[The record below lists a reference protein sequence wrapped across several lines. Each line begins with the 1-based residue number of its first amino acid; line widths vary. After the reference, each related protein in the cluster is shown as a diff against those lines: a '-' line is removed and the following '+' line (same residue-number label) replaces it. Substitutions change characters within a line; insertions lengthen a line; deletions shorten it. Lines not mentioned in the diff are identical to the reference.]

1 MDKNIAV
8 GDNILNSIITYL
20 NNGIKCILYDNNYF
34 YCSKT
39 YENFSIIS
47 FKIEINMT
55 ITLKYLIDKINIHF
69 DNIDKLLFLAHKL
82 NSSEI
87 IYNNNILQFIF
98 NKKCYSV
105 EYDNDI
111 TLDIE
116 TCRVKFTNINDLEDY
131 INNM

>member
-1 MDKNIAV
+1 
-8 GDNILNSIITYL
+8 
-20 NNGIKCILYDNNYF
+20 
-34 YCSKT
+34 
-39 YENFSIIS
+39 
-47 FKIEINMT
+47 MT